1 MIKLWASNH
10 DPYSH
15 RCRIVISE
23 KDLGLDQGI
32 GIVIKAVDLKRK
44 PQELAS
50 LNPHN
55 RVPVLDDRDL
65 CLYES
70 NIINEYID
78 ERFPHPQ
85 LMPLGVSEKGRS
97 RLLMYEFNSLFA
109 LGDAIESKPDRQADA
124 ARSELAARLLAIS
137 PRLRRSRFLIGNEF
151 SMVDATLAPL
161 LWRLQKLKIKL
172 PLRGAPLAKY
182 AETIFE
188 RQAFRKSLTPAETNM
203 RR

>member
-32 GIVIKAVDLKRK
+32 GIVIKTVDLKRK
-44 PQELAS
+44 PPELAA

-109 LGDAIESKPDRQADA
+109 LGDAIESKPDRQAEA

-137 PRLRRSRFLIGNEF
+137 PRLRRSKFLIGNEF

-161 LWRLQKLKIKL
+161 LWRLQKLRIKL

-188 RQAFRKSLTPAETNM
+188 RQAFRKSLTPAEASM
-203 RR
+203 RK